1 MAEYYY
7 LLAGLPDLKL
17 ESTDAAVST
26 RELHEMI
33 DDQKEDVGRDMHLLE
48 LFFLKGDC
56 KNLLILLE
64 DNLAELPYGSN
75 WAKKDLQE
83 MIADALE
90 DEFQDDTRFPSF
102 MAPFVREY
110 FERKGEAGYFP
121 EDALMLRYWNYL
133 KSKGTGFV
141 GRWAALNLDIA
152 NTLTALICE
161 RQGWPVEQYT
171 YGYDAADV
179 DDDLFARL
187 KEIDA
192 ETDPVQKERRIDALK
207 WVWIEDE
214 TFIEPF
220 NVDALYA
227 YLLKAEMLERWAIL
241 DPEQGRERFT
251 QIIEGLRKEATVPA
265 EFTVYMPQT
274 EEAFDMRSEGRYNKN
289 EK

>member
-7 LLAGLPDLKL
+7 LLAGLPDLTL

-26 RELHEMI
+26 RELHDMI
-33 DDQKEDVGRDMHLLE
+33 LEQREDVGADMPLLE
-48 LFFLKGDC
+48 QFFLKGDC

-64 DNLAELPYGSN
+64 DNLAELPYGGN
-75 WAKKDLQE
+75 WTKKDLQE

-90 DEFQDDTRFPSF
+90 EEFSDDSRFPAF
-102 MAPFVREY
+102 FAPFVREY
-110 FERKGEAGYFP
+110 FERKGTQGYFP

-141 GRWAALNLDIA
+141 GRWASLNLDIA

-171 YGYDAADV
+171 YGYDAAEV
-179 DDDLFARL
+179 DADLFASL

-192 ETDPVQKERRIDALK
+192 EADPVQKERRIDALK

-214 TFIEPF
+214 TFLEPF
-220 NVDALYA
+220 NVNALYA

-241 DPEQGRERFT
+241 DPEQGRERF
-251 QIIEGLRKEATVPA
+251 QEIIESLRKEATVP
-265 EFTVYMPQT
+265 EEYTVFMPK
-274 EEAFDMRSEGRYNKN
+274 DEGVYNKK

>member
-7 LLAGLPDLKL
+7 LLAGLPDLTL
-17 ESTDAAVST
+17 ESADAAVST

-33 DDQKEDVGRDMHLLE
+33 REQSEDVGRDMSLLE
-48 LFFLKGDC
+48 QFFLKGDC

-64 DNLAELPYGSN
+64 DNLAALPYGGN
-75 WAKKDLQE
+75 WTKADLQE

-90 DEFQDDTRFPSF
+90 DEFSDDARFPAF
-102 MAPFVREY
+102 FAPFVREY
-110 FERKGEAGYFP
+110 FEKKGTQGYFP

-133 KSKGTGFV
+133 KSMGTGFV
-141 GRWAALNLDIA
+141 GRWASLNLDIA

-171 YGYDAADV
+171 YDYDASEV
-179 DDDLFARL
+179 DSDLFARL
-187 KEIDA
+187 KEIDS

-241 DPEQGRERFT
+241 DPEQGRERFRE
-251 QIIEGLRKEATVPA
+251 IIENLRKEATVP
-265 EFTVYMPQT
+265 EEYTVFMPKN
-274 EEAFDMRSEGRYNKN
+274 EGVYNKN
-289 EK
+289 ER